1 MAKNWEKSKIDIYFD
16 DYENDKLI
24 RQGFNN
30 LTSEVD
36 EGDVQTFVQAVES
49 LHVLDSIHAIVTE
62 SHLYLV

>member
-16 DYENDKLI
+16 DYENDKLV

-30 LTSEVD
+30 LTNEVA
-36 EGDVQTFVQAVES
+36 EGDIQTFVQAVGT
-49 LHVLDSIHAIVTE
+49 LHKLDTAHAIVTD